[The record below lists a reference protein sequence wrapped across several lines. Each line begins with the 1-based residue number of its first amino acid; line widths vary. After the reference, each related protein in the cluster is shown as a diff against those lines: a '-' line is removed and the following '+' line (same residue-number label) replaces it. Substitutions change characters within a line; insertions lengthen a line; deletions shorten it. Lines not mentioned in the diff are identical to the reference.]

1 MKYREIKKTGDKVS
15 LMGLGAMRLP
25 KNADGS
31 VDRPHAIKMIR
42 KAIDNG
48 VNYIDTAY
56 TYHGQ
61 TSESVV
67 AEALRDGYRE
77 KVFIADKHPV
87 WLANSE
93 EEMKAIFYEQLER
106 LETDCIDFYLIH
118 NLTRGIWA
126 TAQKFNTFEFL
137 TEMKKEGKIKYL
149 GFSFHDDLECFKEI
163 IDAKPWDFCQ
173 IQLNYMDKEFQ
184 AGVEGMKY
192 AYERDIP
199 VIIMEP
205 VKGGRLA
212 AHMHPAKVLTFA
224 LSDVPGSR
232 PDVIAS
238 GPTQADRFPD
248 EEFYRIVDRYHLN
261 IDGVLNNIPPKAEL
275 PEDTHFRVVG
285 DMRMLCLYA
294 GKEAE
299 NRGYTFYPLQDMLN
313 DDAEVVAGGTI
324 RSALSFTEHCIGKR
338 AYICGGEPS
347 VCVRGKGKGGRSQ
360 QAALRAALELDG
372 IKNVVFLAGGSDG
385 TDGPTDA
392 AGGIVDGRTAAKMR
406 RNGIDAELY
415 LANNNAYPALQSSG
429 ALLMTGPTG
438 TNVNDLFILLIEKEI
453 PCNP

>member
-15 LMGLGAMRLP
+15 LMGVGAMRLP

-42 KAIDNG
+42 NAIDNG

-93 EEMKAIFYEQLER
+93 EEMKAIFYEQLEC

-212 AHMHPAKVLTFA
+212 
-224 LSDVPGSR
+224 S
-232 PDVIAS
+232 
-238 GPTQADRFPD
+238 
-248 EEFYRIVDRYHLN
+248 
-261 IDGVLNNIPPKAEL
+261 NIPPQIQELWDSAEVKRTPAEWAL
-275 PEDTHFRVVG
+275 RWVANFPEVLTILNGVSNVEQ
-285 DMRMLCLYA
+285 M
-294 GKEAE
+294 AE
-299 NRGYTFYPLQDMLN
+299 NLNTFQTADANML
-313 DDAEVVAGGTI
+313 T
-324 RSALSFTEHCIGKR
+324 
-338 AYICGGEPS
+338 
-347 VCVRGKGKGGRSQ
+347 
-360 QAALRAALELDG
+360 
-372 IKNVVFLAGGSDG
+372 
-385 TDGPTDA
+385 
-392 AGGIVDGRTAAKMR
+392 
-406 RNGIDAELY
+406 DAELALIDKASEEY
-415 LANNNAYPALQSSG
+415 SRLIKYSCTGCGYCTPCPEGVDIPDMINFCNEIATYGMSEGLALSYTWVKPHHRATNCIGCQLCEDKCPQSLPIAQIMEEVKG
-429 ALLMTGPTG
+429 HLG
-438 TNVNDLFILLIEKEI
+438 
-453 PCNP
+453 

>member
-1 MKYREIKKTGDKVS
+1 MKITPYIQNT
-15 LMGLGAMRLP
+15 
-25 KNADGS
+25 
-31 VDRPHAIKMIR
+31 
-42 KAIDNG
+42 NG
-48 VNYIDTAY
+48 PLSQMQED
-56 TYHGQ
+56 
-61 TSESVV
+61 
-67 AEALRDGYRE
+67 AL
-77 KVFIADKHPV
+77 
-87 WLANSE
+87 
-93 EEMKAIFYEQLER
+93 AIFGAAVTKCNPFDSTCKAL
-106 LETDCIDFYLIH
+106 LETDAEKIRFVLSIGKAAVPMMQAAYHVFGAKNIREAVLVTKYDHLDGFHADNCICFEAGHPISDENSVKAAEYVLERTANLSAEDVCIVLISGGGSA
-118 NLTRGIWA
+118 LFETSLID
-126 TAQKFNTFEFL
+126 AQKQR
-137 TEMKKEGKIKYL
+137 
-149 GFSFHDDLECFKEI
+149 EI
-163 IDAKPWDFCQ
+163 TDILLKSGAD
-173 IQLNYMDKEFQ
+173 I
-184 AGVEGMKY
+184 
-192 AYERDIP
+192 YEINCVRKRLSA
-199 VIIMEP
+199 

-299 NRGYTFYPLQDMLN
+299 NRGYTFHPLQDMLN

>member
-15 LMGLGAMRLP
+15 LMGVGAMRLP

-42 KAIDNG
+42 NAIDNG

-212 AHMHPAKVLTFA
+212 
-224 LSDVPGSR
+224 S
-232 PDVIAS
+232 
-238 GPTQADRFPD
+238 
-248 EEFYRIVDRYHLN
+248 
-261 IDGVLNNIPPKAEL
+261 NIPPQIQELWDSAEVKRTPAEWAL
-275 PEDTHFRVVG
+275 RWVANFPEVLTILNGVSNVEQ
-285 DMRMLCLYA
+285 M
-294 GKEAE
+294 AE
-299 NRGYTFYPLQDMLN
+299 NLNTFQTADANML
-313 DDAEVVAGGTI
+313 T
-324 RSALSFTEHCIGKR
+324 
-338 AYICGGEPS
+338 
-347 VCVRGKGKGGRSQ
+347 
-360 QAALRAALELDG
+360 
-372 IKNVVFLAGGSDG
+372 
-385 TDGPTDA
+385 
-392 AGGIVDGRTAAKMR
+392 
-406 RNGIDAELY
+406 DAELALIDKASEEYSRLIKYSCTGCGYCTPCPEGVDIPDMINFCNEIATYGMSEGLALSYTWVKPHHRATNCIGCQLCEDKCPQSLPIAQIMEEVKGY
-415 LANNNAYPALQSSG
+415 LG
-429 ALLMTGPTG
+429 
-438 TNVNDLFILLIEKEI
+438 
-453 PCNP
+453 